1 MYCEGISNGRNGLRG
16 SVVAEKLL
24 ENGYKVL
31 GLARNEASDAK
42 LRGKGIEIVRGDLT
56 DLESLKRGARET
68 DATIHTAFGH
78 DFANFDKM
86 VAIENNAVAAF
97 AEALAGTE
105 KPLIATNGTAYL
117 GDTKDEIADE
127 NYPAQ
132 PGIFGYGRYEAERL
146 FLETAKRGV
155 RSVMMRLPFYVYGR
169 GGSVFIPALIDAA
182 KHNSA
187 AFYVEPGNQK
197 VSAVH
202 VDDAANAYLAVL
214 ENKNAGGVY
223 QIAAE
228 TVTNKQIAE
237 SIGKLTNV
245 RAEAISI
252 DEAGEKFG
260 ALVSFLI
267 INNQLSSEKAR
278 SELNWLPNAEYKILD
293 DIENGSYQQL
303 IVK

>member
-1 MYCEGISNGRNGLRG
+1 MKVFLTGATGYVG
-16 SVVAEKLL
+16 SAVAEKLL
-24 ENGYKVL
+24 KNGHEVL

-42 LRGKGIEIVRGDLT
+42 LVERGITPFRGDLT

-132 PGIFGYGRYEAERL
+132 PGIFGYGRFEAEQL
-146 FLETAKRGV
+146 FLETGKKGV

-169 GGSVFIPALIDAA
+169 GGSVFVPALIDAA
-182 KHNSA
+182 KRGGA

-202 VDDAANAYLAVL
+202 VDDAANAYIAVL

-228 TVTNKQIAE
+228 NVTNKQIAE
-237 SIGKLTNV
+237 SIGKLTGV

-252 DEAGEKFG
+252 DQAGEKFG
-260 ALVSFLI
+260 ALISFLI

-278 SELNWLPNAEYKILD
+278 RELNWSPNSENEILD
-293 DIENGSYQQL
+293 DIENGSYRKF
-303 IVK
+303 VKE